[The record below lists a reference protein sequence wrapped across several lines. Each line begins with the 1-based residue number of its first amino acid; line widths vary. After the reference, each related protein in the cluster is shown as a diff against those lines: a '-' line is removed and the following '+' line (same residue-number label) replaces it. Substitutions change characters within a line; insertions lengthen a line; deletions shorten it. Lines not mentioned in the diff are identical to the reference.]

1 MAHETASAVRG
12 PTQGTD
18 VTKEATEASL
28 NGFLGNPRWWPEE
41 TECLSFSDSS
51 DGLRK
56 VHRKCAVRQVSRE
69 RVQALRDFLARAFFE
84 TVTTRE
90 SKEGIAGNGKEGP
103 QLPQSADDTRLRWLR
118 DVPPCFAPFTR
129 FNCNVTL
136 VGQRLFGS
144 QMGVSVLCSGT
155 VTVEGSDTAHLL
167 THTKAG
173 ELVYARHVMLTTTNC
188 LSDKPAHQCQPFSY
202 GFLVVNLSCL
212 PPMIR
217 DLVLSE
223 TLPFGG
229 ILDRCAVSR
238 SVETDRQLHIHLDSH
253 FFGSD
258 DNVAQFR
265 LECEETPLESSGP
278 YVQQP
283 LLKCQCNT
291 LPPGTVCTFGRLTTV
306 WTYGQAA
313 ARVVEILN
321 ERVVLPALFRAEAE
335 QERHSGHAE
344 LSSQCPENADGVMD
358 AFQSRRA
365 FLAGRC
371 LQSVAHCPLHFRV
384 LPKPHVTKSD
394 LMHLKRGDE
403 GCCLCG
409 SKSCSTEF
417 HAAFTEDLR

>member
-1 MAHETASAVRG
+1 MAHETASAARG
-12 PTQGTD
+12 LTQGTD
-18 VTKEATEASL
+18 MTKDATKASL

-51 DGLRK
+51 EGLRK
-56 VHRKCAVRQVSRE
+56 VHRKCAARQVSRE
-69 RVQALRDFLARAFFE
+69 RVQALRDFLARASFE
-84 TVTTRE
+84 TVTTTE
-90 SKEGIAGNGKEGP
+90 SKEGIASNGKEGS
-103 QLPQSADDTRLRWLR
+103 QLPQPADDTRMRWLR
-118 DVPPCFAPFTR
+118 DVPPCFASFTR

-155 VTVEGSDTAHLL
+155 VTVKGSDTVHLL

-173 ELVYARHVMLTTTNC
+173 ELVYARHVMLTPTSC

-212 PPMIR
+212 SPMIR
-217 DLVLSE
+217 DLVLAE

-238 SVETDRQLHIHLDSH
+238 SVETDKQLHVHLDSR
-253 FFGSD
+253 FFGLD
-258 DNVAQFR
+258 DNMALFR
-265 LECEETPLESSGP
+265 LESEETPPESSGP

-283 LLKCQCNT
+283 PLNCQCNT

-306 WTYGQAA
+306 WTYGRAA

-335 QERHSGHAE
+335 QERHNGHAE
-344 LSSQCPENADGVMD
+344 GPSQCSENADGGMD
-358 AFQSRRA
+358 VFQSRRA

-371 LQSVAHCPLHFRV
+371 LQSVARCPLHFRD
-384 LPKPHVTKSD
+384 LPKPHVTRSD
-394 LMHLKRGDE
+394 LVHLKKRGG
-403 GCCLCG
+403 GCSLCG